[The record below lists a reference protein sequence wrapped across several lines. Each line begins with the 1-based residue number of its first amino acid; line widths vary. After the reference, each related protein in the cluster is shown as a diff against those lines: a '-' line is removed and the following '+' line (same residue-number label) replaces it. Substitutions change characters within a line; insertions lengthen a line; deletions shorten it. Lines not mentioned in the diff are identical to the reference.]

1 LAKKGDACSNLFY
14 WLVNLYPVYFGILVA
29 WALSYC
35 NVIPEQL
42 KIERFDTVISS
53 IISVCIM
60 TIGFFFTIITIFITL
75 FERKVMKFLMEN
87 KGHELLTQYF
97 LVPILAGGIL
107 IFYCFYL
114 GIITGVSSLL
124 SRNSVAILIALGIIF
139 TVGVSRIGTCLLAIL
154 RLIAN
159 EFRSEASIESD
170 KVTQIKSE
178 DLFQPE
184 ND

>member
-1 LAKKGDACSNLFY
+1 MAKKGDTWPNLFY
-14 WLVNLYPVYFGILVA
+14 WLVNLYPVYLGILVA
-29 WALSYC
+29 WVLSHF

-75 FERKVMKFLMEN
+75 FERKVMKFLMEHR
-87 KGHELLTQYF
+87 GHELLTQYF

-114 GIITGVSSLL
+114 GIITGASSLL
-124 SRNSVAILIALGIIF
+124 SQNSVAVLIALGLIF
-139 TVGVSRIGTCLLAIL
+139 TVGVSRIGTCLLVIL

-170 KVTQIKSE
+170 KVTRIKPE
-178 DLFQPE
+178 DLFQTE
-184 ND
+184 NE